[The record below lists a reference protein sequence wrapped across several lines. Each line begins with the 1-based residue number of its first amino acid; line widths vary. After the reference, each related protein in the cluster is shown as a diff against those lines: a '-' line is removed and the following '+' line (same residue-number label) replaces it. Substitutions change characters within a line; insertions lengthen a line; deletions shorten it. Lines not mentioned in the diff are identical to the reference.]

1 VSSIQNQAS
10 PSDRVIRAGNIQH
23 PASSILKIAGAT
35 LNQTPLDWSHNTQ
48 NIITAIEEAR
58 KEKVKILCLPELC
71 VTGYGCEDLF
81 LSDWL
86 SVKAWEELEKIKTH
100 CKNIIVCIGLPI
112 RIEGPTYNGVCV
124 IGNEKILGITLKQN
138 LAKDGV
144 HYETR
149 WFEEWVPEKIIELSI
164 GSEKILA
171 GDLIYK
177 ADGITFGFEI
187 CEDAWIKNRP
197 GYNLCK
203 RGVDL
208 ILNPS
213 ASHFA
218 LGKSLLR
225 EQLVTDSSVT
235 FNCAY
240 LYVNLLGNE
249 AGRMIYDGDI
259 LLALQGKLL
268 AQNNR
273 LSFISY
279 NLVSYEIDFHQPS
292 NNQPQPLTDNKE
304 KHEELA
310 QAASLALYDYL
321 RKSKAKG
328 FVLSLS
334 GGADSSMCAVL
345 VAEMVKWASNQ
356 LGWDVFCKSVGLDA
370 KDIRE
375 SINIATSKLLTC
387 AYQATKNSS
396 ETTLR
401 AAQQLAESIG
411 AEFHHWSIQD
421 EVDSYVQKIE
431 NALQR
436 KTSWDTDDISLQNIQ
451 ARARSPIIWMLANIK
466 QAILLTTSNRS
477 EGNVGY
483 ATMDGDTSGS
493 LAPIAGI
500 DKTLILQWLKWAEKE
515 LGYKGLHAVNALQP
529 TAELRPPEKHQTDE
543 SDLMPYSILKE
554 IERHVI
560 LERKSPVQVFN
571 AMLPS
576 YKDQNQLKIYIKK
589 FFKLWS
595 ANQWKRE
602 RIAPSFHLD
611 KLNVDPR
618 TWCRFPILSSGFS
631 EELDKLD
638 SI

>member
-1 VSSIQNQAS
+1 MSLPNS
-10 PSDRVIRAGNIQH
+10 
-23 PASSILKIAGAT
+23 LKIAGAT

-48 NIITAIEEAR
+48 NIIAAIEKAR
-58 KEKVKILCLPELC
+58 EEQVKILCLPELC

-86 SVKAWEELEKIKTH
+86 SEKAWEELEKIKTH
-100 CKNIIVCIGLPI
+100 CKNILVCIGLPVRFDSI
-112 RIEGPTYNGVCV
+112 TYNGVCV
-124 IGNEKILGITLKQN
+124 ISNEKILGITLKQN
-138 LAKDGV
+138 LAIDGV

-149 WFEEWVPEKIIELSI
+149 WFQEWVPEKIIELKR
-164 GSEKILA
+164 GSEKIQT
-171 GDLIYK
+171 GDLIYE
-177 ADGITFGFEI
+177 AHGITFGFEI

-197 GYNLCK
+197 GFNLCK
-203 RGVDL
+203 RGVNL

-213 ASHFA
+213 ASHFT

-225 EQLVTDSSVT
+225 EKLITDSSVM

-259 LLALQGKLL
+259 ILADSGKLL

-273 LSFISY
+273 LSFQSFNLLSY
-279 NLVSYEIDFHQPS
+279 DFNFQQLSS
-292 NNQPQPLTDNKE
+292 NKAQSLSDNKE
-304 KHEELA
+304 KNEELA
-310 QAASLALYDYL
+310 QATSLALYDYL

-328 FVLSLS
+328 FALSLS

-345 VAEMVKWASNQ
+345 VAEMIKRASRA
-356 LGWDVFCKSVGLDA
+356 LGWDTFCKSVSLDPSVI
-370 KDIRE
+370 KEDTL
-375 SINIATSKLLTC
+375 IASGKILVC

-396 ETTLR
+396 EDTLQS
-401 AAQQLAESIG
+401 AQQLAESVG

-421 EVDSYVQKIE
+421 AVDGYVQKIE
-431 NALQR
+431 KALQR
-436 KTSWDTDDISLQNIQ
+436 KTTWETDDISLQNIQ

-477 EGNVGY
+477 EGDVGY

-500 DKTLILQWLKWAEKE
+500 DKTLILQWIKWAEKE
-515 LGYKGLHAVNALQP
+515 LGYSGLHAVNSLQP
-529 TAELRPPEKHQTDE
+529 TAELRPLERQQTDE
-543 SDLMPYSILKE
+543 ADLMPYLILRE
-554 IERHVI
+554 IERHAI
-560 LERKSPVQVFN
+560 LERKSPVQVFH
-571 AMLPS
+571 AMLPNHP
-576 YKDQNQLKIYIKK
+576 DQKLLKNYIKK

-602 RIAPSFHLD
+602 RFAPSFHLD
-611 KLNVDPR
+611 ELNVDPR
-618 TWCRFPILSSGFS
+618 TWCRFPILSSGFA
-631 EELDKLD
+631 EELNTLD
-638 SI
+638 SL